1 MGVPSRRAAPSQ
13 PDAMEFLYTRQQM
26 EGFKGYQSKVKIG
39 NWSEDM
45 ELEAAKLKTYLLKKD
60 RGALKCSQA
69 EERFAHALQTMELS
83 PTNTDGYVHFGDLL
97 MLFNQ
102 ATDGSLACDPQEK
115 MSDDTFATTST
126 WYTEPC
132 ARNTFVIKRWEGRGD
147 KKDAMFDFR
156 DDIVHFGQKIQF
168 VCNPVLVGGQE
179 CFLSSAPRTPTSF
192 SRYSRNQ
199 EVCINTAGNWM
210 SVWEVQYLDPQFQME
225 MEGQAVPTN
234 APIALLHC
242 GTRQHLA
249 SDVIKYKNDFG
260 TEYEM
265 FCKTFAD
272 IEKCQL
278 GARDKR
284 MLGDCNRWCFVS
296 SIPTEDQLAGQ
307 PHPTGDDT
315 AEGA

>member
-1 MGVPSRRAAPSQ
+1 MPGTESSCA
-13 PDAMEFLYTRQQM
+13 
-26 EGFKGYQSKVKIG
+26 
-39 NWSEDM
+39 
-45 ELEAAKLKTYLLKKD
+45 
-60 RGALKCSQA
+60 QA
-69 EERFAHALQTMELS
+69 EERFAHALQTMALS

-147 KKDAMFDFR
+147 KKDAMFDFQ

-168 VCNPVLVGGQE
+168 MCNPVLVGGQE